1 MRIVERAARGVTGV
15 RATDAARVRS
25 TRRICERA
33 RALVGGGPDLDVAV
47 LLA

>member
-1 MRIVERAARGVTGV
+1 MRNFERAARGVAGV
-15 RATDAARVRS
+15 RATDAARLGRA
-25 TRRICERA
+25 RRIFERA